1 MSTCPGLNVRWSTY
15 YVHSSTA
22 VWQWLPHLFLSV
34 WYERKYESIVVYK
47 PNRLFYLISLII
59 STYKTLTFSHT
70 LSVMRSLI
78 SHCAY
83 SFKKIQYF
91 YSCRTSFMHTV
102 YFDNVHPLLLSQLI
116 PDTFPLPI
124 PSQIPA
130 LFLLYITHLV

>member
-22 VWQWLPHLFLSV
+22 VRQWLPHLFLSV

-83 SFKKIQYF
+83 SFKKKYSIFILVELHSCIQCILTMF
-91 YSCRTSFMHTV
+91 TPYSYPNS
-102 YFDNVHPLLLSQLI
+102 
-116 PDTFPLPI
+116 
-124 PSQIPA
+124 SQIHSHSPFPPR
-130 LFLLYITHLV
+130 FLPSFYCI